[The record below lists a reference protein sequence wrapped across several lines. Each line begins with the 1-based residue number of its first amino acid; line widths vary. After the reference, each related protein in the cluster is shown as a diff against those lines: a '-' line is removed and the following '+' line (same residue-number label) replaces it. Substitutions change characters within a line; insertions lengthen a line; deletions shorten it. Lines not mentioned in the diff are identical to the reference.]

1 MDRELLTTQIMI
13 AGHPGNLRDGVFMS
27 AGDLIDR
34 ELIQT
39 EFKPVPGSKVGELAA
54 RFDIILGRTPDE
66 ETLQRGKTGGVQRPD
81 VGDRRRLSEI
91 PP

>member
-1 MDRELLTTQIMI
+1 MI
-13 AGHPGNLRDGVFMS
+13 AGHSGNNRDGVFLG

-39 EFKPVPGSKVGELAA
+39 DFKPVPGSKIGELAA

-66 ETLQRGKTGGVQRPD
+66 RALQGKRTANR
-81 VGDRRRLSEI
+81 
-91 PP
+91 